1 MRQKKEAPRAK
12 HEEPLLW
19 HIVKGISLQSPI
31 TQLDAA
37 LRFGAPKRGVNK
49 NQSARKGEMITPNP
63 ASMTR
68 NATAAC
74 FFSFLVMGVSS
85 MYPGGNGLGEKADV
99 L

>member
-1 MRQKKEAPRAK
+1 MRQKKSPPCKARRAPFMAYCKRDLFFRA
-12 HEEPLLW
+12 
-19 HIVKGISLQSPI
+19 PI
-31 TQLDAA
+31 TQLDVA

-49 NQSARKGEMITPNP
+49 NQSARKGEMIMPNP
-63 ASMTR
+63 ASMMR